1 MHARREA
8 GSEGLPGAVPLD
20 CVASHCD
27 ILCSVQSR
35 RAASIWQHELGAGA
49 RIGRCCHVT
58 VACGSGKDPCCL
70 AWGEQRD
77 GDLGRR
83 RRRTGRREHQPP
95 RHRQTLKKT
104 LRHSTLH
111 ILPANGMGFPSG
123 NSDLANGRQHRGK
136 QDGNNTGLRVL
147 RISE

>member
-8 GSEGLPGAVPLD
+8 GCEGLPGAVPLD

-95 RHRQTLKKT
+95 RHRQRLKKI
-104 LRHSTLH
+104 LRRLH
-111 ILPANGMGFPSG
+111 TSHPSG
-123 NSDLANGRQHRGK
+123 ERHGVSERKLGSCQWSSTPRQAGRQQYRPES
-136 QDGNNTGLRVL
+136 TAY
-147 RISE
+147 I